1 MRNIFLAAVFSGF
14 AAAISLSAVAADERT
29 RELFR
34 DLEIK
39 PQGSTLIA
47 RATRAATAH
56 REHEH
61 YGYNDKIT
69 ISENAVAACFHA
81 ADWEVRRKRRGLHA
95 RLDEVKK
102 IKKKSDGLK
111 VTILVTNF
119 YRNGHTQR
127 WVKCLVQHDEVV
139 FLKYS

>member
-1 MRNIFLAAVFSGF
+1 MAFTS
-14 AAAISLSAVAADERT
+14 VAADERT
-29 RELFR
+29 RALFD
-34 DLEIK
+34 DLEIR
-39 PQGSTLIA
+39 PEGSTLVA
-47 RATRAATAH
+47 KATRAAIAH
-56 REHEH
+56 REREH

-69 ISENAVAACFHA
+69 LSENAVAACFHA

-119 YRNGHTQR
+119 YRNGNTQR